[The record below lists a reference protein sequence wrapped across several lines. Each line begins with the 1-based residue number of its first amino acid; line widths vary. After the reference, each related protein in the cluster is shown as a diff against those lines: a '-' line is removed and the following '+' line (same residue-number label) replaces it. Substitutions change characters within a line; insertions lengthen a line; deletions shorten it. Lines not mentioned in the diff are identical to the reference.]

1 MKEVWKCRKP
11 RYLEFAWLQGA
22 DDSAFM
28 NGSLSHRVSR
38 HPAVPIT
45 ARHILCS
52 TTPPGVPQRE
62 HRAGNGTQLGDGA
75 PGNTVSHVGMGSGF
89 TSTAWVGGKID
100 MAQS

>member
-62 HRAGNGTQLGDGA
+62 HCAGNGKQLGDGA
-75 PGNTVSHVGMGSGF
+75 PGNTAAWGRVLPALRGSAGR
-89 TSTAWVGGKID
+89 
-100 MAQS
+100 